1 MTILYLL
8 RFPRHLSVV
17 KDRWKEVIMLMLKL
31 SVKSFIFAV
40 MMVMEA
46 LLNTAFCAQMEQ
58 SFNSNTLYVTGGSMW
73 TVLLLNPCTL

>member
-1 MTILYLL
+1 MLKYQRQASLVMVEL
-8 RFPRHLSVV
+8 
-17 KDRWKEVIMLMLKL
+17 KEVIMLMLKL

>member
-8 RFPRHLSVV
+8 RFQRHLSVV

>member
-8 RFPRHLSVV
+8 RFQRHLSVV

-58 SFNSNTLYVTGGSMW
+58 SFNRNTLYVTGGSMW

>member
-8 RFPRHLSVV
+8 RFQRHLSVV
-17 KDRWKEVIMLMLKL
+17 KDRLKEVIMLMLKL